1 MSPTEVGLPIT
12 WVTSFREHVM
22 SAKKFNSAILAIT
35 LVMTAITLSTNASA
49 ETDSTTTPVVAGCS
63 TTVSGATST
72 TIDEAYINLCDL
84 VLTRKDEGYDEA
96 VELNGATFKC
106 TDPAGATTA
115 FNREFF
121 MDRINEINSQVSAWR
136 LQKVSNPSAV
146 WAPVNPPKQNC
157 SFPFTSKESN
167 TATSFPVTS
176 SKFGA
181 GSFATTC
188 TTEFKMDTTFV
199 YTMTIPTSDPVGTDM
214 VLPQTKAWPW
224 TVGFSGTR
232 NCTWKLTLGTTGELS
247 GTIAQNFGNLPKT
260 QASVAWNC
268 KEGFTK
274 VICVSYTVTSEIT
287 VTGGTNA
294 FEGATGSGIQ
304 TDVRILPTLLID
316 MPFEADTN
324 VSSASAGTRYK
335 RPVLKLASTI
345 AKPKSSLSLRF
356 KPNASPTKSTTSST
370 NKKLSYTVSNA
381 RKATCS
387 ITGKS
392 GSRNITLVKAVKSN
406 SAGLVSTSLTTATL
420 RTKLKL
426 SASKKASLTITC
438 TVGKTKVVRRVSQAL
453 N

>member
-1 MSPTEVGLPIT
+1 
-12 WVTSFREHVM
+12 M

-35 LVMTAITLSTNASA
+35 VVLTAITLSTNASA
-49 ETDSTTTPVVAGCS
+49 ETDSTTTPIATPVVAGCS

-72 TIDEAYINLCDL
+72 TIDEAYINLCDV
-84 VLTRKDEGYDEA
+84 VLTRKDQGYDDP

-106 TDPAGATTA
+106 TSSLDGTATA
-115 FNREFF
+115 FNRTYFQ
-121 MDRINEINSQVSAWR
+121 DRMNEINSQVGEWR
-136 LQKVSNPSAV
+136 FQRVSNPSAV
-146 WAPVNPPKQNC
+146 WAPVNPSKQNC
-157 SFPFTSKESN
+157 SFPFTSKENN
-167 TATSFPVTS
+167 TSASFPVTS

-199 YTMTIPTSDPVGTDM
+199 YTMTIPTSDPVGNDM

-260 QASVAWNC
+260 QASVEWNC
-268 KEGFTK
+268 KEVFTK

-304 TDVRILPTLLID
+304 TDVRILPALLID
-316 MPFEADTN
+316 MPFEADGT
-324 VSSASAGTRYK
+324 VLVASAGARYK
-335 RPVLKLASTI
+335 RPVLKLASSV

-356 KPNASPTKSTTSST
+356 KPKALPT
-370 NKKLSYTVSNA
+370 NKKLSFTVSKA

-392 GSRNITLVKAVKSN
+392 GSRNITLVKTVKS
-406 SAGLVSTSLTTATL
+406 SSKGLISTSLTTATL

-426 SASKKASLTITC
+426 SATKKASLTITC
-438 TVGKTKVVRRVSQAL
+438 AVGKNKVVQRVSQVL
-453 N
+453 K

>member
-1 MSPTEVGLPIT
+1 
-12 WVTSFREHVM
+12 M

-35 LVMTAITLSTNASA
+35 VVLTAITLSTNASA
-49 ETDSTTTPVVAGCS
+49 ETDSTTTPIATPVVAGCS

-72 TIDEAYINLCDL
+72 TIDEAYINLCDV
-84 VLTRKDEGYDEA
+84 VLTRKDQGYDDP
-96 VELNGATFKC
+96 VELNGATFTC
-106 TDPAGATTA
+106 TDPVGATTA
-115 FNREFF
+115 FNRTYFQ
-121 MDRINEINSQVSAWR
+121 DRMNEINNQVGVWR
-136 LQKVSNPSAV
+136 NSNPRAT
-146 WAPVNPPKQNC
+146 WAPVNPSKQNC

-167 TATSFPVTS
+167 TATSFPVSS

-199 YTMTIPTSDPVGTDM
+199 YTMTIPTTNPDANVDSQGRILGVQ
-214 VLPQTKAWPW
+214 PQTKAWPW
-224 TVGFSGTR
+224 TLGFGGTR
-232 NCTWKLTLGTTGELS
+232 SCTWKLTMGTTGELS

-304 TDVRILPTLLID
+304 TDVRILPALLID
-316 MPFEADTN
+316 MPFEADGT
-324 VSSASAGTRYK
+324 VLAASASARYK
-335 RPVLKLASTI
+335 RPVLKLASSV

-370 NKKLSYTVSNA
+370 NKKLSYTVSKA

-392 GSRNITLVKAVKSN
+392 GSRNITLVKGAKS
-406 SAGLVSTSLTTATL
+406 SSTGLISTSLTTATL

-426 SASKKASLTITC
+426 AATKKASLTITC
-438 TVGKTKVVRRVSQAL
+438 TVGKKKVVQRVSQVL
-453 N
+453 K

>member
-1 MSPTEVGLPIT
+1 
-12 WVTSFREHVM
+12 M
-22 SAKKFNSAILAIT
+22 SAKKFKSAILAIT
-35 LVMTAITLSTNASA
+35 VVMTAITLSTNASA
-49 ETDSTTTPVVAGCS
+49 ETDSTTTPIATPVVAGCS

-72 TIDEAYINLCDL
+72 TIDEAYINLCDV
-84 VLTRKDEGYDEA
+84 VLTRKDEGYDDA

-115 FNREFF
+115 FNRDFY
-121 MDRINEINSQVSAWR
+121 MDRINEINSQVSAWLNTSPR
-136 LQKVSNPSAV
+136 AT
-146 WAPVNPPKQNC
+146 WAPVNPSKQNC

-167 TATSFPVTS
+167 TATSFPVSS

-188 TTEFKMDTTFV
+188 TTEFKMSTDFV
-199 YTMTIPTSDPVGTDM
+199 YTMTIPTTNPDANVDSQGRMLM
-214 VLPQTKAWPW
+214 VQPQTKAWPW
-224 TVGFSGTR
+224 TLGFGGTR
-232 NCTWKLTLGTTGELS
+232 SCTWKLTLGTTGELS

-304 TDVRILPTLLID
+304 TDVRILPALLID
-316 MPFEADTN
+316 MPFEADGT
-324 VSSASAGTRYK
+324 VLAASASARYK
-335 RPVLKLASTI
+335 RPVLKLASSV

-370 NKKLSYTVSNA
+370 NKKLSYTVSKA

-392 GSRNITLVKAVKSN
+392 GSRNITLVKGAKS
-406 SAGLVSTSLTTATL
+406 SSTGLISTSLTTATL

-426 SASKKASLTITC
+426 AATKKASLTITC
-438 TVGKTKVVRRVSQAL
+438 TVGKKKVVQRVSQVL
-453 N
+453 K

>member
-1 MSPTEVGLPIT
+1 
-12 WVTSFREHVM
+12 M

-35 LVMTAITLSTNASA
+35 VVMTAITLSTNASA
-49 ETDSTTTPVVAGCS
+49 ETDSTTTPIATPVVAGCS

-72 TIDEAYINLCDL
+72 TIDEAYINLCDV
-84 VLTRKDEGYDEA
+84 VLTRKDEGYDDA
-96 VELNGATFKC
+96 VELNGATFMC
-106 TDPAGATTA
+106 AAIPAGTQTA
-115 FNREFF
+115 FNRTYFE
-121 MDRINEINSQVSAWR
+121 DRMGEISRQVGEWR
-136 LQKVSNPSAV
+136 LQRVSNPSAV
-146 WAPVNPPKQNC
+146 WAPVNPSKQNC

-199 YTMTIPTSDPVGTDM
+199 YTMTIPTSDPVGNDM

-224 TVGFSGTR
+224 TLGFGGAR
-232 NCTWKLTLGTTGELS
+232 NCTWKLTMGTTGELS

-268 KEGFTK
+268 KEGFIK

-304 TDVRILPTLLID
+304 TDVRILPALLID
-316 MPFEADTN
+316 MPFEADGT
-324 VSSASAGTRYK
+324 VLAASASARYK
-335 RPVLKLASTI
+335 RPVLKLASSV

-356 KPNASPTKSTTSST
+356 KPNTSPTKSTTSST
-370 NKKLSYTVSNA
+370 NKKLSYTVSKA

-392 GSRNITLVKAVKSN
+392 GSRDITLVKGAKS
-406 SAGLVSTSLTTATL
+406 SSTGLISTSLTTATL

-426 SASKKASLTITC
+426 AATKKASLTITC
-438 TVGKTKVVRRVSQAL
+438 TVGKKKVVQRVSQVL
-453 N
+453 K

>member
-1 MSPTEVGLPIT
+1 M
-12 WVTSFREHVM
+12 
-22 SAKKFNSAILAIT
+22 
-35 LVMTAITLSTNASA
+35 
-49 ETDSTTTPVVAGCS
+49 
-63 TTVSGATST
+63 
-72 TIDEAYINLCDL
+72 
-84 VLTRKDEGYDEA
+84 
-96 VELNGATFKC
+96 
-106 TDPAGATTA
+106 
-115 FNREFF
+115 
-121 MDRINEINSQVSAWR
+121 NEINIQVGVWR
-136 LQKVSNPSAV
+136 NSNPRAT

-157 SFPFTSKESN
+157 SFPFTSKEN
-167 TATSFPVTS
+167 NATTSFPVTS
-176 SKFGA
+176 TKFGT

-188 TTEFKMDTTFV
+188 TTEFKMDTTFI
-199 YTMTIPTSDPVGTDM
+199 YTMTIPTSDPVGNDM

-304 TDVRILPTLLID
+304 TDVRILPALLID
-316 MPFEADTN
+316 MPFEADGT
-324 VSSASAGTRYK
+324 VLAASAGARYK
-335 RPVLKLASTI
+335 RPVLKLASSV

-356 KPNASPTKSTTSST
+356 KPKALPT
-370 NKKLSYTVSNA
+370 NKKLSFTVSKA

-392 GSRNITLVKAVKSN
+392 GSRNITLVKTVKS
-406 SAGLVSTSLTTATL
+406 SSKGLISTSLTTATL

-426 SASKKASLTITC
+426 SATKKASLTITC
-438 TVGKTKVVRRVSQAL
+438 TVGKKKVVQQVSQVL
-453 N
+453 K

>member
-1 MSPTEVGLPIT
+1 
-12 WVTSFREHVM
+12 M

-35 LVMTAITLSTNASA
+35 VVTTAIALSTNASA
-49 ETDSTTTPVVAGCS
+49 ETDSTTTPIATPVVAGCS

-72 TIDEAYINLCDL
+72 TIDEAYINLCDV
-84 VLTRKDEGYDEA
+84 VLTRKDEGYDDA

-115 FNREFF
+115 FNRDFY
-121 MDRINEINSQVSAWR
+121 MDRINEINSQVSAWLNTSPR
-136 LQKVSNPSAV
+136 AT
-146 WAPVNPPKQNC
+146 WAPVNPSKQNC

-188 TTEFKMDTTFV
+188 TTEFKMDTTFI
-199 YTMTIPTSDPVGTDM
+199 YTMTIPTSDPVGNDM

-304 TDVRILPTLLID
+304 TDVRILPALLID
-316 MPFEADTN
+316 MPFEANSN
-324 VSSASAGTRYK
+324 VSAASAGARYK
-335 RPVLKLASTI
+335 RPVLKFASAI

-356 KPNASPTKSTTSST
+356 KPKALPT
-370 NKKLSYTVSNA
+370 NKKLSFTVSKA

-392 GSRNITLVKAVKSN
+392 GSRNITLVKTVKS
-406 SAGLVSTSLTTATL
+406 SSKGLISTSLTTATL

-426 SASKKASLTITC
+426 SATKKASLTITC
-438 TVGKTKVVRRVSQAL
+438 TVGKKKVVQRVSQVL
-453 N
+453 K

>member
-1 MSPTEVGLPIT
+1 
-12 WVTSFREHVM
+12 M
-22 SAKKFNSAILAIT
+22 SAKKFNAAILAIT
-35 LVMTAITLSTNASA
+35 VVMTATTLSTNASA
-49 ETDSTTTPVVAGCS
+49 ETDSTTTPIATPVVAGCS

-115 FNREFF
+115 FNRDFY
-121 MDRINEINSQVSAWR
+121 MDRINEINSQVSAWLNTSPR
-136 LQKVSNPSAV
+136 AT

-157 SFPFTSKESN
+157 SFPFSSNENN

-199 YTMTIPTSDPVGTDM
+199 YTMTIPTTNPDANVDSQGRMLM
-214 VLPQTKAWPW
+214 VQPQTKAWPW
-224 TVGFSGTR
+224 TLGFGGTR
-232 NCTWKLTLGTTGELS
+232 SCTWKLTLGTTGELS

-304 TDVRILPTLLID
+304 TDVRILPALLID
-316 MPFEADTN
+316 MPFEADGT
-324 VSSASAGTRYK
+324 VLAASASARYK
-335 RPVLKLASTI
+335 RPVLKLASSV

-370 NKKLSYTVSNA
+370 NKKLSYTVSKA

-392 GSRNITLVKAVKSN
+392 GSRNITLVKGAKS
-406 SAGLVSTSLTTATL
+406 SSTGLISTSLTTATL

-426 SASKKASLTITC
+426 AATKKASLTITC
-438 TVGKTKVVRRVSQAL
+438 TVGKKKVVQRVSQVL
-453 N
+453 K

>member
-1 MSPTEVGLPIT
+1 
-12 WVTSFREHVM
+12 M

-35 LVMTAITLSTNASA
+35 VVMTATTLSTNASA
-49 ETDSTTTPVVAGCS
+49 ETDSTTTPIATPVVAGCS

-72 TIDEAYINLCDL
+72 TIDEAYINLCDV
-84 VLTRKDEGYDEA
+84 VLTRKDQGYDDP
-96 VELNGATFKC
+96 VELNGATFTC
-106 TDPAGATTA
+106 TDPVGATTA
-115 FNREFF
+115 FNQTYFQ
-121 MDRINEINSQVSAWR
+121 DRMYEINSQVGEWR
-136 LQKVSNPSAV
+136 FQRVSNPSAV
-146 WAPVNPPKQNC
+146 WAPVNPSKQNC
-157 SFPFTSKESN
+157 SFPFTSKENN
-167 TATSFPVTS
+167 TSASFPVTS

-199 YTMTIPTSDPVGTDM
+199 YTMTIPTSDPVGIDM

-304 TDVRILPTLLID
+304 TDVRILPALLID
-316 MPFEADTN
+316 MPFEADGT
-324 VSSASAGTRYK
+324 VLAASAGARYK
-335 RPVLKLASTI
+335 RPVLKLASSV

-356 KPNASPTKSTTSST
+356 KPKALPT
-370 NKKLSYTVSNA
+370 NKKLSFTVSKA

-392 GSRNITLVKAVKSN
+392 GSRNITLVKTVKS
-406 SAGLVSTSLTTATL
+406 SSKGLISTSLTTATL

-426 SASKKASLTITC
+426 SATKKASLTITC
-438 TVGKTKVVRRVSQAL
+438 TVGKKKVVQQVSQVL
-453 N
+453 K